1 MGFHIIPKTPMTAYT
16 EKEKNVQTTYI
27 DGRVEYNTLNE
38 IYDNTGENL
47 ILNLYKINGRN
58 GFEKKREIFLE
69 DAKKSLMQFSESG
82 SHFGI
87 FILKEKLLNIFDSR
101 DI

>member
-1 MGFHIIPKTPMTAYT
+1 
-16 EKEKNVQTTYI
+16 VQTTYI
-27 DGRVEYNTLNE
+27 DGRVEYNTLSD

-47 ILNLYKINGRN
+47 ILNLYKLDGRN

-69 DAKKSLMQFSESG
+69 DCKKSLMMFSESG

-87 FILKEKLLNIFDSR
+87 FILEERLLNIFDSR
-101 DI
+101 DIDTCFDLIGDH